1 MDQIEQEIL
10 KGIQSGDQKSFGYL
24 IQLYFN
30 QITLYAQG
38 IVQNHELAK
47 EIGQDVFL
55 KIWDMRSTLEIKTSL
70 KAFIYQIAHNL
81 CIDHLR
87 KSIASNKKLNV
98 ISYDDLEMRLNVFE
112 LEDQDP
118 FFDKLFSAQM
128 EDAIHHAVEELPQ
141 QCREIFMLN
150 RYEQL
155 SYPQISK
162 RLNISLST
170 TKTQMV
176 RAMQKLKDSL
186 KDFL

>member
-30 QITLYAQG
+30 QITLYAQS
-38 IVQNHELAK
+38 IVQNNELAK
-47 EIGQDVFL
+47 EIVQDVFL
-55 KIWDMRSTLEIKTSL
+55 KIWDMRNTLEIKSSL
-70 KAFIYQIAHNL
+70 KAYIYQITHNL
-81 CIDHLR
+81 CIDYLR
-87 KSIASNKKLNV
+87 KDILANKKLSV
-98 ISYDDLEMRLNVFE
+98 VSYDDLEMRLSVFE
-112 LEDQDP
+112 LEDRDS

-128 EDAIHHAVEELPQ
+128 EDAINNAIEELPQ
-141 QCREIFMLN
+141 QCREVFMLS
-150 RYEQL
+150 RYEHL
-155 SYPQISK
+155 SYPQISR

-176 RAMQKLKDSL
+176 RAMHKLKDSL

>member
-30 QITLYAQG
+30 QITLYAQS
-38 IVQNHELAK
+38 IVQDNELAK
-47 EIGQDVFL
+47 EIVQDVFL
-55 KIWDMRSTLEIKTSL
+55 KIWDMRSTLEIKSSL
-70 KAFIYQIAHNL
+70 KAYIYQITHHL
-81 CIDHLR
+81 CIDYLR
-87 KSIASNKKLNV
+87 KRIINNKKLSV

-112 LEDQDP
+112 LEDHDS
-118 FFDKLFSAQM
+118 FFDKLFSTQM
-128 EDAIHHAVEELPQ
+128 ESAINNAIEELPQ
-141 QCREIFMLN
+141 QCREIFMLS

-155 SYPQISK
+155 TYPQISR
-162 RLNISLST
+162 RLSISLST

-176 RAMQKLKDSL
+176 RAMLKLKDSL